1 MNRVEAG
8 RVATSTTTDGRTY
21 WIKGPEPYSI
31 GASTSVGIRDPA
43 VALLVARDLERWALG
58 RIFDVAQG
66 DDAG

>member
-31 GASTSVGIRDPA
+31 GAIASVGIRDPA
-43 VALLVARDLERWALG
+43 AALLIARDLERWALG
-58 RIFDVAQG
+58 RIFDVVSA
-66 DDAG
+66 DAG